1 LRLFLPRVMF
11 STQTKGLVLLV
22 KDWMALSTELESYMG
37 VWLQKATPIPRSM
50 YIPRN

>member
-1 LRLFLPRVMF
+1 MF
-11 STQTKGLVLLV
+11 STQAKGLVLVV

-50 YIPRN
+50 YIPR